1 MAVFLINN
9 CKFNGCGLTFP
20 TLRELILHIEDTH
33 IDNDPRLLEKQELQ
47 PPSCLPVS
55 CVLRV
60 FTEASRVEPLGTIR
74 KRQRTLSP
82 ASSICSNTPTGSEMD
97 EEEMSSESDDSN
109 DSWTTQNEFISE
121 FIMRMMSSA
130 GSTEEK
136 PFACPVPGCKKRYKN
151 VNGIKYHAKNGHKKE
166 AKVKKGHRCH
176 CGKSYK
182 TAQGLRVHSLSQH
195 SGESSQPARFSDFGS
210 GGGGG
215 GHMPTSRLH
224 AGPLPVMSPTLQ
236 QHLLSPLVIR
246 PAVASSFSSVSAE
259 GWRRVLL
266 FLSVEPQ
273 QSFVPRCRHL
283 FTANELMIHNVGREA
298 FCRPNASLP
307 SSWVVLGVFLC
318 SPRVQ
323 FWRRGFRLATTFENS
338 TKVLCIQVE
347 HHWKMGWGIFFFM

>member
-33 IDNDPRLLEKQELQ
+33 IDSDPRQLEKQELQ

-55 CVLRV
+55 CILRV
-60 FTEASRVEPLGTIR
+60 FTEASRIEPLGAIR

-97 EEEMSSESDDSN
+97 EEEMTSESDDSN
-109 DSWTTQNEFISE
+109 DSWTTQNELISE

-130 GSTEEK
+130 GSTEDK

-166 AKVKKGHRCH
+166 AKVKKAHRCH

-182 TAQGLRVHSLSQH
+182 TPQGLRTHTLTQH
-195 SGESSQPARFSDFGS
+195 GAEALVKCSDLVSGLGS
-210 GGGGG
+210 GQ
-215 GHMPTSRLH
+215 GHHQGVPRLH
-224 AGPLPVMSPTLQ
+224 PAPLPVVSPTLQ

-246 PAVASSFSSVSAE
+246 PSVASSFSSVSAE
-259 GWRRVLL
+259 G
-266 FLSVEPQ
+266 
-273 QSFVPRCRHL
+273 
-283 FTANELMIHNVGREA
+283 
-298 FCRPNASLP
+298 
-307 SSWVVLGVFLC
+307 
-318 SPRVQ
+318 
-323 FWRRGFRLATTFENS
+323 
-338 TKVLCIQVE
+338 
-347 HHWKMGWGIFFFM
+347 

>member
-1 MAVFLINN
+1 M
-9 CKFNGCGLTFP
+9 
-20 TLRELILHIEDTH
+20 
-33 IDNDPRLLEKQELQ
+33 
-47 PPSCLPVS
+47 
-55 CVLRV
+55 
-60 FTEASRVEPLGTIR
+60 EPLGTIR

-195 SGESSQPARFSDFGS
+195 SGESSQPARYSDFSSPLGS
-210 GGGGG
+210 GGGGSHVSG
-215 GHMPTSRLH
+215 SRLH
-224 AGPLPVMSPTLQ
+224 AGSLPVMSPTLQ

-246 PAVASSFSSVSAE
+246 PAVASSFASVGAE
-259 GWRRVLL
+259 G
-266 FLSVEPQ
+266 
-273 QSFVPRCRHL
+273 
-283 FTANELMIHNVGREA
+283 
-298 FCRPNASLP
+298 
-307 SSWVVLGVFLC
+307 
-318 SPRVQ
+318 
-323 FWRRGFRLATTFENS
+323 
-338 TKVLCIQVE
+338 
-347 HHWKMGWGIFFFM
+347 

>member
-9 CKFNGCGLTFP
+9 CKFNNCGLTFP

-33 IDNDPRLLEKQELQ
+33 IDNDPRLLEKQELH

-60 FTEASRVEPLGTIR
+60 FTEGSRVEPLVR

-151 VNGIKYHAKNGHKKE
+151 ANGIKYHAKNGHKRE
-166 AKVKKGHRCH
+166 ANC
-176 CGKSYK
+176 
-182 TAQGLRVHSLSQH
+182 
-195 SGESSQPARFSDFGS
+195 
-210 GGGGG
+210 GGGLWR
-215 GHMPTSRLH
+215 TRRLFSITVWH
-224 AGPLPVMSPTLQ
+224 NGLE
-236 QHLLSPLVIR
+236 LV
-246 PAVASSFSSVSAE
+246 
-259 GWRRVLL
+259 
-266 FLSVEPQ
+266 
-273 QSFVPRCRHL
+273 
-283 FTANELMIHNVGREA
+283 
-298 FCRPNASLP
+298 
-307 SSWVVLGVFLC
+307 
-318 SPRVQ
+318 
-323 FWRRGFRLATTFENS
+323 
-338 TKVLCIQVE
+338 K
-347 HHWKMGWGIFFFM
+347 

>member
-1 MAVFLINN
+1 MHLVRRRLNTVLLFL
-9 CKFNGCGLTFP
+9 P
-20 TLRELILHIEDTH
+20 PV
-33 IDNDPRLLEKQELQ
+33 DNDPRLLEKQELQ

-195 SGESSQPARFSDFGS
+195 SGESSQPARFSDFGLRWWRRRPHADIATACRPSSRHVPNPATAPVEPS
-210 GGGGG
+210 GHKAGRRVELCFGQCG
-215 GHMPTSRLH
+215 RLTPCP
-224 AGPLPVMSPTLQ
+224 PLPLGGT
-236 QHLLSPLVIR
+236 
-246 PAVASSFSSVSAE
+246 ATKFCASVQASFH
-259 GWRRVLL
+259 G
-266 FLSVEPQ
+266 
-273 QSFVPRCRHL
+273 
-283 FTANELMIHNVGREA
+283 
-298 FCRPNASLP
+298 
-307 SSWVVLGVFLC
+307 
-318 SPRVQ
+318 
-323 FWRRGFRLATTFENS
+323 
-338 TKVLCIQVE
+338 K
-347 HHWKMGWGIFFFM
+347 

>member
-60 FTEASRVEPLGTIR
+60 FTEGSRVEPLGTIR

-182 TAQGLRVHSLSQH
+182 TAQGLRAHSLSQH
-195 SGESSQPARFSDFGS
+195 SADSSQSARYSDFSSALGS
-210 GGGGG
+210 GGGG
-215 GHMPTSRLH
+215 HMSTSRLH

-236 QHLLSPLVIR
+236 QHLLSPLVMR
-246 PAVASSFSSVSAE
+246 PAVASTFASVSAE
-259 GWRRVLL
+259 G
-266 FLSVEPQ
+266 
-273 QSFVPRCRHL
+273 
-283 FTANELMIHNVGREA
+283 
-298 FCRPNASLP
+298 
-307 SSWVVLGVFLC
+307 
-318 SPRVQ
+318 
-323 FWRRGFRLATTFENS
+323 
-338 TKVLCIQVE
+338 
-347 HHWKMGWGIFFFM
+347 